1 MQQTNMLP
9 KAAYNFRTD
18 TKDLNE
24 SIEYV
29 AWKERFEMSLPGVA
43 RLAARQV
50 IADES

>member
-24 SIEYV
+24 RVHIQGYV
-29 AWKERFEMSLPGVA
+29 DLIAELLNFVTREALWP
-43 RLAARQV
+43 QV
-50 IADES
+50 PKH